1 MYLYICHVRPLV
13 SIFYLLF
20 IPVFCENSI
29 LAQMV
34 AKDCQNPGRF
44 EIDTEVTWARNDF
57 GLTFISQRDCQL
69 RQLLLTRDLKRV
81 PNICR
86 PRLIETRDKRTLSRN
101 QRTSLKTH
109 LGIRLG
115 FYFWS
120 FFNCEI
126 IYIVYLYWLWNWLF
140 CVNHNTIITVLS
152 KSKLSNV
159 YL

>member
-20 IPVFCENSI
+20 IPVFCENSL

-86 PRLIETRDKRTLSRN
+86 PRLIETRHKRTGQSEDELKD
-101 QRTSLKTH
+101 SLKNPPGVIF
-109 LGIRLG
+109 LK
-115 FYFWS
+115 
-120 FFNCEI
+120 FFQLRN
-126 IYIVYLYWLWNWLF
+126 YLHCIFVLTLKLTFLCKPQYY
-140 CVNHNTIITVLS
+140 HYSTI
-152 KSKLSNV
+152 KK
-159 YL
+159 